1 MHLNNIA
8 QKFVIYRKLTMC
20 FYVATLGVFVFWGL
34 TRPGGFNVVVFCLQA
49 VPLLLLLPGLL
60 SQYYRVYSWLCFV
73 ILLYFVVA
81 VMGVFA
87 STAKIS
93 DYVFLAS
100 TVVLFIVSMM
110 CSRYAQRVQ
119 KGVP

>member
-1 MHLNNIA
+1 
-8 QKFVIYRKLTMC
+8 MC
-20 FYVATLGVFVFWGL
+20 FYFATLGTFVYWGL
-34 TRPGGFNVVVFCLQA
+34 SRSGGFNIVIFCIQA
-49 VPLLLLLPGLL
+49 IPLLLLLPGLI

-81 VMGVFA
+81 VMGAFA

-93 DYVFLAS
+93 DFVFLS
-100 TVVLFIVSMM
+100 FTVVLFIVSMM

-119 KGVP
+119 KGLTET